1 MQSLCCRMANKV
13 VWKCKPMV
21 TGETVFF
28 VIIAYFVDMWCCHH
42 VFVHQLLDN
51 YHDLITTRVVT
62 GLYRC
67 HELEVY
73 AVAERSQLIHMLVSV
88 CIHRNHRVY
97 ILCFY
102 SWCWRGACWCQQ
114 NHFVLYSF
122 LILVSYWNHVVYIFQ
137 GSMLLSTNCFLE
149 VFVFMSLC
157 CL

>member
-21 TGETVFF
+21 TGIPSF
-28 VIIAYFVDMWCCHH
+28 
-42 VFVHQLLDN
+42 LLSLPILLTCGVAIMYLFINYQIHCN

-73 AVAERSQLIHMLVSV
+73 AVAKRSQLIHMLVSV

-97 ILCFY
+97 ICMFLFMMLTWGMLMSTEPFCFVQLFNFEFHIGIMW
-102 SWCWRGACWCQQ
+102 SIFSRGQCYCQQ
-114 NHFVLYSF
+114 VVF
-122 LILVSYWNHVVYIFQ
+122 LRSL
-137 GSMLLSTNCFLE
+137 FL
-149 VFVFMSLC
+149 
-157 CL
+157 

>member
-67 HELEVY
+67 HEIEVY
-73 AVAERSQLIHMLVSV
+73 AVAKRSQLIHMLVSV

-97 ILCFY
+97 ICMFLFMMLTWGMLMSTEPFCFAQLFNFEFHIGIMW
-102 SWCWRGACWCQQ
+102 SIFSRGQCYCQQ
-114 NHFVLYSF
+114 VVF
-122 LILVSYWNHVVYIFQ
+122 LRSL
-137 GSMLLSTNCFLE
+137 FL
-149 VFVFMSLC
+149 
-157 CL
+157 

>member
-21 TGETVFF
+21 TGETVSF

-62 GLYRC
+62 GLYT
-67 HELEVY
+67 V
-73 AVAERSQLIHMLVSV
+73 VMSQRSMLQLKGPNYLMLVSV

-97 ILCFY
+97 ICMFLFMMLTWGMLMSTEPFCFVQLY
-102 SWCWRGACWCQQ
+102 NFKFHIGIMWSIFSRGQCYCQQ
-114 NHFVLYSF
+114 VVF
-122 LILVSYWNHVVYIFQ
+122 LRSL
-137 GSMLLSTNCFLE
+137 FL
-149 VFVFMSLC
+149 
-157 CL
+157 